1 MYIDCHQGFYEED
14 CSRRIKGVGGERLG
28 VVRWRFQVWKI
39 ICLEKIKTKARM
51 IYK

>member
-1 MYIDCHQGFYEED
+1 MKKTAAGGLREW
-14 CSRRIKGVGGERLG
+14 GGERLG